1 MFNHNTGSYFDPKCV
16 YVSLAAEGYFYTY
29 DLAKCD
35 TEGNYQITGRAVRIK
50 GDWLEVPKLE
60 SVMVSI

>member
-1 MFNHNTGSYFDPKCV
+1 MFPLNIIIHP
-16 YVSLAAEGYFYTY
+16 AEGYFYTY

-60 SVMVSI
+60 SMIVSIIL